1 MKDDTR
7 FLQIS
12 TPIQPGNSGGPL
24 LDMSGNVV
32 GVVVAQL
39 NAVTMMQAGSVPQDV
54 NFAIQAP
61 IVINF
66 LSVKGVTP
74 KLVASGATTKTLSP
88 SDVADIAKSFTVQV

>member
-1 MKDDTR
+1 
-7 FLQIS
+7 
-12 TPIQPGNSGGPL
+12 
-24 LDMSGNVV
+24 MSGSVV

-39 NAVTMMQAGSVPQDV
+39 NALAVMQADNSVPQNV

-74 KLVASGATTKTLSP
+74 NLRGPDASQPLAAA
-88 SDVADIAKSFTVQV
+88 DVADKAKQFTVQVYCEGASATMSGSRQDPDGAKLTGEH